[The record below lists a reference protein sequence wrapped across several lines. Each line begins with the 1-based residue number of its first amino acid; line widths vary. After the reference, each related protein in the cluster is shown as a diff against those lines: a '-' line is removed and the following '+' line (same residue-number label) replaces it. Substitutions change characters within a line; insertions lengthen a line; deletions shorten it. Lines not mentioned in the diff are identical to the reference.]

1 MEHSIELTADTAKR
15 FADDWVAAWNA
26 HDLDKIMS
34 HYAEDI
40 EFASPFIRRLLSEPS
55 GTISG
60 KAALRDYFRKGL
72 EAYPDL
78 HFELLQV
85 LAGVRSVVLYY
96 RSVNNL
102 LSGEMMI
109 LNSKGSVTAVFAH
122 YDR

>member
-1 MEHSIELTADTAKR
+1 MAKR

-26 HDLDKIMS
+26 HDLDKILS
-34 HYAEDI
+34 HYAEDV
-40 EFASPFIRRLLSEPS
+40 EFASPFIRRLLNEPS

-60 KAALRDYFRKGL
+60 KDALRDYFRRGL
-72 EAYPDL
+72 EAYPEL

-85 LAGVRSVVLYY
+85 LTGIRSVVLYC

-109 LNSKGSVTAVFAH
+109 LNSKGDVTAVFAH